1 MPKSNLFL
9 TDDQVDE
16 RLVESE
22 VEQEVVIEADDLSQ
36 VKSIRKG
43 GGTDRKLTEEQRFA
57 IGVLGSLEGPSKVHD
72 EMGISKDQ
80 ASRIANG
87 VKRTNGVRRFD
98 DEDKEITVKDTKDS
112 IIATALDRV
121 TTALE
126 TSDPSGLDTMKKV
139 TYAERMTRIVASLE
153 GGKSGSGQ
161 GPNVAVVFNVPEQRK
176 IENCK
181 VIDVD

>member
-22 VEQEVVIEADDLSQ
+22 VEQVVVIDQDDLSQ
-36 VKSIRKG
+36 VKSIHKG

-87 VKRTNGVRRFD
+87 VKRSNGVRYD
-98 DEDKEITVKDTKDS
+98 DEGGEITVKDTKDS

-139 TYAERMTRIVASLE
+139 TYAEKMTRIVATLE

-176 IENCK
+176 IENCT